1 MKIVSP
7 KVLANVA
14 SLQLVTIA
22 LLIWQWK
29 KVLETVGVYPTWRD
43 LLEVNMR
50 GIFFDTVT
58 PGAKMGGEVARVYTL
73 KKRLDMSLGDGFLVV
88 GVQKTLSLVSF
99 LILSTLSLMWFYLNT
114 RVQILYM
121 VIFGIGLIFLLG
133 LLVLFIS
140 FIIFQNKIQKRI
152 SSLPIGKKIKEKIIS
167 FFSSYSSS
175 FASLKDNKK
184 NFIGQIAL
192 SALIWL
198 IFALKMY
205 ILAYSLGIKIG
216 WLTLSAITYLTY
228 MVGMLPML
236 PGGIGSF
243 EGSMIGLLLLK
254 GIDINT
260 GITLTVLFRFITFW
274 FPFLLSLIYIGIS
287 EIRSFFTKNCLKK
300 GEKKVG
306 EIL

>member
-29 KVLETVGVYPTWRD
+29 KVVETVGVYPTWRD

-274 FPFLLSLIYIGIS
+274 FPFLLSLISIGIS

-306 EIL
+306 GIL

>member
-29 KVLETVGVYPTWRD
+29 KVVETVGVYPTWRD

>member
-29 KVLETVGVYPTWRD
+29 KVVETVGVYPTWRD

-274 FPFLLSLIYIGIS
+274 FPFLLSLISIGIS